1 MKKQLILAILAA
13 GLAHGLLADSAAVW
27 KLDAS
32 ASTLT
37 ASALKN
43 ESVTVAVKF
52 PVLSGELDPATG
64 KATVTADLKGLETGN
79 PARNTNI
86 ETLFFEV
93 AKKAAFGQASFSW
106 KGKPADLAAL
116 KVGAPVAVTLTGQL
130 LLHGSKT
137 KLSGPATLSVLD
149 NGSYEASFSDWKLD
163 IKALKLAEPL
173 AAMNKICPQPHRV
186 ANEVGLKGD
195 LVFKKQ

>member
-1 MKKQLILAILAA
+1 M
-13 GLAHGLLADSAAVW
+13 W

-32 ASTLT
+32 SSTLT

-52 PVLSGELDPATG
+52 PVLSGSLDPATG

-93 AKKAAFGQASFSW
+93 AKKASFGEASFTW
-106 KGKPADLAAL
+106 KGKAADLAAL
-116 KVGAPVAVTLTGQL
+116 NAGMPVSVTLTGEL
-130 LLHGSKT
+130 KLHGTKT
-137 KLSGPATLSVLD
+137 KVSGPALVSLLD
-149 NGSYEASFSDWKLD
+149 DGSYKASFSGWKLD
-163 IKALKLAEPL
+163 IKALKLADTL
-173 AAMNKICPQPHRV
+173 ANMNKICPQPHRV

>member
-1 MKKQLILAILAA
+1 MKKHLILAVLAL
-13 GLAHGLLADSAAVW
+13 GLSRALLADTAPVW

-52 PVLSGELDPATG
+52 PALTGSLDPATG
-64 KATVTADLKGLETGN
+64 KASVTADLKSLETGN

-93 AKKAAFGQASFSW
+93 AKKAAYGSATFTW
-106 KGKPADLAAL
+106 KGNVSAL
-116 KVGAPVAVTLTGQL
+116 TAGTPLDVTLTGEL
-130 LLHGSKT
+130 KLHGTKT
-137 KLSGPATLSVLD
+137 KIGGPATVSLLAD
-149 NGSYEASFSDWKLD
+149 GSYKASFSGWKLD
-163 IKALKLAEPL
+163 IDALKLSGPL